1 MADDTPY
8 KLSIETEAQIAEL
21 QKLFY
26 KTMLTV
32 RKERILDKALQ
43 LLRKRDRALER

>member
-1 MADDTPY
+1 MKQICELIDQTPY
-8 KLSIETEAQIAEL
+8 TTEL
-21 QKLFY
+21 QKRFY

-43 LLRKRDRALER
+43 LLRKRERALER